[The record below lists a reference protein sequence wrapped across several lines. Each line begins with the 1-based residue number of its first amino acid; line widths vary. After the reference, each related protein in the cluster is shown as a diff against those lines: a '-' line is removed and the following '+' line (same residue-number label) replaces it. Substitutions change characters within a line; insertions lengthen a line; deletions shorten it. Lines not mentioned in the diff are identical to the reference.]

1 MVFYYCDCTLAL
13 AVMACVEEKRVDG
26 YDPLHYEGT
35 NEFDLEKILNEVDNG
50 KYIFTV
56 RTLCPGMAKLIIKH
70 KTKLFN
76 HLMGK
81 YNFASLQTICR
92 AEGQAP
98 ENSCGSLCVQI
109 VFQTKRTNREF
120 ITTAFKELG
129 FCGTKKTSP
138 LICSRNAEDDCRH
151 GCFKVVE
158 RPRNCLF
165 DKGRNCHY
173 LHTDNN
179 NNFIYYDNL

>member
-1 MVFYYCDCTLAL
+1 
-13 AVMACVEEKRVDG
+13 MASVEEKRVEGKPAD
-26 YDPLHYEGT
+26 DPLYYEGT

-81 YNFASLQTICR
+81 YNFASLQTIYR
-92 AEGQAP
+92 AEAQAP
-98 ENSCGSLCVQI
+98 EISRETRLCVQI
-109 VFQTKRTNREF
+109 VFQAKRANKEF

-138 LICSRNAEDDCRH
+138 LTCSRNAQDNCRH
-151 GCFKVVE
+151 GCFRVVD
-158 RPRNCLF
+158 RPRDCLF
-165 DKGRNCHY
+165 DKERNCHY
-173 LHTDNN
+173 LHTANN
-179 NNFIYYDNL
+179 NYIYDA